1 MMEGMS
7 IKQFSQLTGITADTL
22 RYYEKIG
29 LLPPVPRTESGIRSY
44 DANSLAWVQ
53 LIQQLKASGLMLEE
67 IQEYIRLA
75 RAGNATLEKR
85 KSLLFHSRQA
95 LQQKLLHMQGLLSKA
110 NDLLANYEM
119 VLVPQTN
126 QLVQRAG

>member
-85 KSLLFHSRQA
+85 KNLLFHSRQA
-95 LQQKLLHMQGLLSKA
+95 LQQKLLHMQGLLNKA

>member
-44 DANSLAWVQ
+44 DANCLAWVQ

-75 RAGNATLEKR
+75 RAGSTTLEKR

-126 QLVQRAG
+126 QLMQRAG

>member
-95 LQQKLLHMQGLLSKA
+95 LQQKLLHMQGLLNKA

>member
-44 DANSLAWVQ
+44 DANSFAWVQ

-95 LQQKLLHMQGLLSKA
+95 LQQKLLHMQGLLNKA

>member
-75 RAGNATLEKR
+75 RAGSATLEKR
-85 KSLLFHSRQA
+85 KSLLFHSRQT